1 MGKNDTDDDSI
12 IDEERRGWQTL
23 NILLLITVLV
33 AITAVYF
40 YHTGRYP
47 FVVHILMIVIVV
59 LLIVLLFHSAIHTI
73 EYNKLLKNRKKK
85 KKGMRDYD
93 TDYGIKMPH
102 RPNRG
107 KHRSGLPD
115 FNIGIADSR
124 VGDEEGIPEELVKAM
139 DSDFTGYRSLLV
151 DDNEISREI
160 AKLNLEKLGF
170 EVEIATHGKEA
181 VDMIKGS
188 DPGYYDVVLMDI
200 QMPVMNG
207 YEATRKIRKLRNKKL
222 SQIPVVAVTMCITNE
237 DIKAADKAGMNGHIA
252 KPIDISKMKKV
263 LEKALEKDYNS

>member
-1 MGKNDTDDDSI
+1 MGKKDTDDESI
-12 IDEERRGWQTL
+12 INEERRGWRAL
-23 NILLLITVLV
+23 NVILLITSLV
-33 AITAVYF
+33 AIAAVYL
-40 YHTGRYP
+40 YHTDRYP

-59 LLIVLLFHSAIHTI
+59 LLIVLLFHSAIHVI
-73 EYNKLLKNRKKK
+73 EYNKLLKNKRKK
-85 KKGMRDYD
+85 GQRIYD
-93 TDYGIKMPH
+93 TDYGIRMPH

-139 DSDFTGYRSLLV
+139 DTDFTGYRSLLV

-160 AKLNLEKLGF
+160 AKLILEKLGF
-170 EVEIATHGKEA
+170 EVEIATQGKEA
-181 VDMIKGS
+181 VDMVKGS

-237 DIKAADKAGMNGHIA
+237 DIKAAEKAGMNGHIA